1 MAIGNRGSIVIDVQA
16 QITGYNESIER
27 MKKALDE
34 VDPGSSIGKKLAK
47 GIAAAEKE
55 LVNLG
60 REGMKRISS
69 QGELDRL
76 NDKLLKVGNLITDL
90 GAGFQQVSW
99 KDLTSGAAQEL
110 RNLEKQVNDV
120 RQATQNIVG
129 DGFSK
134 LITEAPELKKV
145 FDELKIDPNRMGLN
159 TIEEKFTQ
167 TMDGLNKQIKDFEQ
181 KVEKSQNKINEYTAL
196 QNNAKN
202 LSPDAL
208 GYLVGDRSKAL
219 KSFQAASGQKDVI
232 GKTASSIPALSK
244 AYIDEVKNLGDT
256 ILNNLGLG
264 KARENNPEL
273 VAKLRP
279 QIEEKIQQL
288 LEARSTEAIQQ
299 ILDDINKTLITGT
312 STGTPRG
319 AGLATVAG
327 TPERK
332 NAVNFLTEKLSDL
345 AASSSSKVDLDA
357 FNFTKSFMG
366 NYLEQLK
373 AANYDT
379 SKIDQVF
386 NNLLP
391 QMKEEEIKARFE
403 QIAQAI
409 VDGIRE
415 TATKAKEASEKLPKE
430 QEFYNGLNEGLEN
443 LKAKHDQVSQAQ
455 QKVDPLVNELRDTI
469 NKQETRIKTLEEQIR
484 QLTETNTG
492 KENPFQA
499 FGAETIENTAAQI
512 EAASLAATEYQHK
525 LEQIQ
530 SLQQGLN
537 NLQSF
542 AQRWFSVY
550 GAMRLVSNAFK
561 SIKTNIKELDD
572 IMTEIAIVTDM
583 SQADLWQQMP
593 QYISLAKQYASSLKG
608 VYEVSQ
614 LYYQQGLQQ
623 NDVMAMTEETLK
635 MARIS
640 GLSYSQ
646 ATDYMTNAV
655 RSFRMEMEDSQR
667 VVDVYSALAAS
678 SATSTTELA
687 TAMSKTASSAQAVG
701 SSFENTTA
709 MMAVMIE
716 ATREAPEN
724 IGTAM
729 KSIISR
735 YGEMTTN
742 PAKLV
747 DAEGEEMS
755 LNKVDKALQTVGIS
769 IHDAQGQFR
778 DFDDVIM
785 ELAASWDTID
795 KNTQRY
801 IATVMAGNRQ
811 QSRFLALVSN
821 YERLVELSEEAA
833 NSEDAATLQV
843 MKTMDSVSA
852 KAQQLQTSLQSM
864 YTQTG
869 LEEFYKG
876 ILDFTNGI
884 IATFTQMPTIFKLPI
899 PAILAFGQ
907 MFINVATSLGTVI
920 QLLREKL
927 NTAAVAT
934 QKNMADA
941 AATAKNERIASEKD
955 VWVQSASIADKGAKE
970 IEKVYDRLT
979 AKAQESANARKAA
992 MENSASTTAATSN
1005 TSNIDFSK
1013 FGDREQ
1019 YFREA
1024 YKKYNNPDTSD
1035 AEKAI
1040 ISGQFSRY
1048 GYSREDLLFSMP
1060 EENNGNIPEDIQ
1072 ESVGALDAFKKKV
1085 KETWSSLSNNRA
1097 AIAGIRMVG
1106 SSISLVAA
1114 SMGEATDGARALKGG
1129 LQLLGGA
1136 MQAVS
1141 YAAMKNPYMA
1151 IFTGVMTAVQVLST
1165 WIETDAERLE
1175 RLKKAVDESNTKYLQ
1190 SKQDAK
1196 NLEDQIKKLE
1206 ELEKAQHDST
1216 EARKEYI
1223 EMSNQIAEQHP
1234 ELVSGY
1240 DNEGNAI
1247 IDLSHSYEVLA
1258 KAREEAAN
1266 AAKDAAESSSE
1277 ETWDAYKTANN
1288 NRIKSKEEIFSKQ
1301 YYGDT
1306 GEKFGENLAKN
1317 NQYLNS
1323 LWQGEVSSESD
1334 EIRNILIEFFEFLN
1348 SGNITEAI
1356 SLFEEQN
1363 FQTALISLKNSK
1375 NALEQEIYKYIDS
1388 LTEGLTSVDQEIAS
1402 KRNEALTNDEAQLL
1416 RQIDSDLQH
1425 VKAVA
1430 KRDKTNE
1437 TDYLSEFSKASE
1449 LIDNYILQG
1458 IREFEESDNYNEN
1471 SEKTL
1476 IQQFNEHAENGY
1488 NHYYDEAT
1496 KAVQDLWAN
1505 AVTSVEQTELVNKLE
1520 NKENLSKTKFLD
1532 QFNIKDKETRK
1543 ALEAYYGDMFD
1554 TADLASAIGKR
1565 RQSGST
1571 LKTNYTGLTTLGS
1584 NALKNI
1590 LSVYDTID
1598 KQIQNKDISQTLGQ
1612 NIYDAYTDI
1621 YRVTQGFGENALVA
1635 QQLLS
1640 SWDDFSLAGLNE
1652 FIKTVN
1658 NSILS
1663 KEQQNDLITSAK
1675 KFTADIP
1682 VNLETEFQTFSQKI
1696 SSNMEDFEKA
1706 ISNVSKGMDFKEAT
1720 ELAQKLDK
1728 DIAAFDFKDGKY
1740 FFDDFNAIAN
1750 AYFGEYD
1757 DYITNLKNT
1766 VTKDVSKLIELNKG
1780 TNRAVEVYDW
1790 SKISDVMRENLVA
1803 QGINVDQLQNVYK
1816 QFTEDQD
1823 KTTDNFLFYYANYL
1837 TKQLNIATDEG
1848 LKYITDVSAREAIN
1862 MGSISGFA
1870 RTILGEKAD
1879 TTALEDT
1886 IKEAIS
1892 SGNFDEVDSQYRKE
1906 WMDKY
1911 KDLNSSIYQ
1920 ALTEG
1925 FSDESIIEADDLDE
1939 AKQAALEPLVEK
1951 GWIEQYGEGMYK
1963 VVANIADFYD
1973 EIVTEINNGPGS
1985 NKDKREMIAALHNAK
2000 YEDNVYSALEDVV
2013 SNFDNFSYEAGQSLA
2028 TALGT
2033 TVEMLLKGGIFSQ
2046 NAQGNLITG
2055 YNNIQFMLDNY
2066 TEKLTDKEY
2075 NELRAKLEAA
2085 NNKQKNEVLFANL
2098 IKNRQSLNEMQVSD
2112 LANLIGTTYKN
2123 VLQLLNDN
2131 GNGTY
2136 TLSLSTIQ
2144 TIISQGKVQITD
2156 EIQQLIANEI
2166 DSIIASLNGLG
2177 DIQSKGTTKIAD
2189 MQKQVAEINKL
2200 SGQNYTMQDLF
2211 TYSDTL
2217 HGFVY
2222 NTNGLI
2228 ESARQMKEQ
2237 LETLSGD
2244 ERWAAEQMLENTR
2257 NTFLQNLDVSSILN
2271 AERITPEIETNFK
2284 NAAYNFNSF
2293 MQAIGD
2299 SSRISGGK
2307 IFEALTKGGI
2317 EAVNV
2322 AQQIMTAQGK
2332 ELSAS
2337 DVEAAYRREVSSLV
2351 DAIDTVTSG
2360 AGALVD
2366 ETTANLINAAR
2377 GKATEL
2383 AGTGQYV
2390 VESAA
2395 NLYDAYNE
2403 LLNRL
2408 KATGEATLADIN
2420 KVAALALE
2428 NKDSEQ
2434 QAIDAL
2440 GDAAGMTYTRF
2451 GEILAQAGYELS
2463 EELMSQLTSAGIVKQ
2478 LGGSKMQIADFS
2490 AFADLMGW
2498 NAGSEEYV
2506 SAFKSYN
2513 DSLID
2518 MNRKAEKN
2526 ILEEAKN
2533 LESAKVG
2540 DQFNLTQLSDT
2551 LQKSFEATVNAAVS
2565 SLRGAERQEALNS
2578 IYNPLDV
2585 LSNKLQEYGAELQ
2598 NGILTI
2604 GADAN
2609 LPAIIQEIS
2618 NTAQQYGGLLSS
2630 EMAELAD
2637 VLANVLKNYAEL
2649 IQNGI
2654 KGTLTNVQA
2663 DELKGLGKQLGVE
2676 VDFTKTKDGLKAT
2689 QQSAIQLYNELKKI
2703 DALQGQMT
2711 LETLADSLEASNEN
2725 YANVSTITARI
2736 AELQRE
2742 IVNLQPGDAR
2752 LQMYR
2757 EELATAEDIL
2767 RVRSST
2773 DSGSFDFMSRDLPNG
2788 MQNPIDYWNSTGEAY
2803 KVMNQAA
2810 KSGYMEIQDFYNI
2823 VNEMNNMAAASGQT
2837 LSFMGQT
2844 LSGKA
2849 EDAAALIE
2857 AGMGALK
2864 NIDGEGVKI
2873 ALDSLGVDFATGAAD
2888 MTGDFDTGIKEMAK
2902 SQIKMLDA
2910 AIRMLEA
2917 IVAMENIDINGDGA
2931 FDLGEIFANGADS
2944 SGGFTQPVMDWLRQ
2958 IDIAT
2963 GGIQVGAQSLQ
2974 QALLELGKVNPDSV
2988 VAIMNQLKNID
2999 WTLGDV
3005 NTFAQIQ
3012 NVLSTFFPGIQ
3023 ISQMG
3028 PSIFDLLNI
3037 PSDANEK
3044 TVQFQDFIKKTG
3056 LGVKEAQG
3064 VIQAI
3069 QNGILKPMSGK
3080 YGEHLGAKKGSDVYS
3095 AIESMLGLDKKGK
3108 KTFESFAG
3116 DYLTEDELQMWSKI
3130 NIDYKKNGSI
3140 SSSIYTASD
3149 GSTHILD
3156 PKNITEWQS
3165 EIEKIEDT
3173 IFKQQQ
3179 TGRQDVANVE
3189 DSEPVTL
3196 ESGFTVKGLI
3206 EAKDGGVDAWYNGT
3220 YLGNFSDKVAA
3231 NAAIEAE
3238 ALKRDK
3244 EARGIGNK
3252 TVITP
3257 EGTIET
3263 RADFTRKAKLSAEET
3278 QENKDFEK
3286 AVGQVYKEDAD
3297 KINSLFQKGGQW
3309 ENYLKTSENGERT
3322 LELPGFESIKLAD
3335 DQNPADLIKQ
3345 LGEDLFSSPDQFA
3358 EIPQKI
3364 AEGIEQA
3371 FGGEGGAAIGQALMQ
3386 GITDS
3391 LTTLTEITPGQLPEV
3406 ATAMGKVATQAQT
3419 LASINWDLI
3428 AEGIKKVTG
3437 VNSTGGEN
3445 PPTPSG
3451 GTGNPIGGT
3460 NLQLTSLELSATSV
3474 NLDTA
3479 TTVAAPSATT
3489 IEANTLNTGG
3499 TTIDANGSTFTGTLS
3514 IAGSSGGS
3522 GNGNNNSDNNSS
3534 NSGRETP
3541 QPGIIDVSAFTD
3553 AINAIQNAAQN
3564 ASEITQG
3571 LANAINKITDK
3582 SEEVNKTADAI
3593 SKLESKDVTIKGTV
3607 QGTIRAS
3614 MSAKVSVTGDATAT
3628 ADAQIADKKI
3638 TTTPV
3643 AKGNVALARG
3653 QQQGK
3658 KSKGALMGELGPEL
3672 VVSNGRYYTVGD
3684 NGAEFVDLPDD
3695 AIVFNHQQTKRL
3707 LGNKKN
3713 VRGTPV
3719 KSEAAAL
3726 SFATGN
3732 VSGPALASASAA
3744 LAALKQIR
3752 AMWQS
3757 MLDASAKDL
3766 GSQAGRGG
3774 GGGGGGG
3781 GGDDAEQPTTTTD
3794 DIQRW
3799 YNWLRQIDKIEQDIS
3814 YQEKLQTKYENDRI
3828 ANGQKIYKAQK
3839 QQYDLLGEEIK
3850 RNEKLAALQK
3860 SWYDNKRAELAASS
3874 YGKIF
3879 TYDENGLQQYTGND
3893 RPGSG
3898 VGLDILENLT
3908 RRNVNG
3914 QAIDNAATAKKQLA
3928 YLQSVGFNLSD
3939 LLYNDDGTKV
3949 AKSIDK
3955 NLKLKK
3961 INKKDKD
3968 NDLYTQMMEN
3978 FWNNVDAWR
3987 DELDSLYDSYHE
3999 QQEKIIENQNKQN
4012 EILQAFVENELDVEQ
4027 QLLEAIES
4035 REQAL
4040 IDKLQDQ
4047 KEALE
4052 KSNNKFIKGLTDQL
4066 NKEKEMRQNNE
4077 RDSDLVKLQRQLAI
4091 LQRSGGSASQ
4101 IKSLQDQIASQQQD
4115 MYYEERQQQIDAIQ
4129 EASDKQLERL
4139 DTQISIMTETL
4150 DYQKE
4155 NGLLWNEVREIM
4167 ETNTSE
4173 EAAQKIL
4180 EWNNEY
4186 TSKSA
4191 LDVQESIREF
4201 QEAFQ
4206 QWTERRDDENDPLQD
4221 TTISR
4226 SDAIEDI
4233 EANNKE
4239 FSALSGESKS
4249 KIQSAAR
4256 NAGQKAYDEAIANGG
4271 TEEEAEK
4278 AYRQAYSNTI
4288 SDADTLQKYKNIE
4301 SHGAA
4306 AEGVW
4311 DNIVENAKNDPNS
4324 FVNNSNYAQYGDELH
4339 DRFIENLANSNA
4351 LEYDESGE
4359 IISDNATLTQ
4369 EAQKALQS
4377 ASEGIK
4383 TDNLLK
4389 ENIPLPSTA
4398 YGYTFNEGNSKQ
4410 KTKDKKRYT
4419 KLVSQG
4425 LFGESYP
4432 VHFTGNIVSK
4442 NLSSNNTNKGKVVK
4456 NVPFLEAE
4464 VNGKTVYFRSSD
4476 LPGIQEL
4483 ITGKNTATAFDTAA
4497 DNTKV
4502 NVNDLKAVPL
4512 TLGAMTPVSIRD
4524 TNGSTYTL
4532 QSGVPVG
4539 ISHVS
4544 FAKSGNKIY
4553 DVASAT
4559 ISEIAGK
4566 VLDKEI
4572 TLTGGQL
4579 GGTNNAALL
4588 STFATKA
4595 TKKSGKKTVAQTVK
4609 VNKKNRQVW
4618 IPRPNYKAYY
4628 KQGGMADFTGPAWLD
4643 GTKTKP
4649 EAVLNAAQTDFL
4661 KHDLLGNKRNSLASI
4676 VTQLQDIFDNTIAGT
4691 TSSTSSDES
4700 ITIENVSINFN
4711 AGTISSDYDARR
4723 AGELVKEEM
4732 LKIARKT
4739 GNRSVSRR

>member
-55 LVNLG
+55 LANLG

-145 FDELKIDPNRMGLN
+145 FDELKIDPNKMGLN
-159 TIEEKFTQ
+159 TIQQKFTQ
-167 TMDGLNKQIKDFEQ
+167 TLEGLEKQIKDFEQ
-181 KVEKSQNKINEYTAL
+181 KIDKSKSKTTEYQAAID
-196 QNNAKN
+196 AK
-202 LSPDAL
+202 
-208 GYLVGDRSKAL
+208 DRIL
-219 KSFQAASGQKDVI
+219 KSNLGAYTVGKSSSDAYKLFQASSHQQEI
-232 GKTASSIPALSK
+232 FGKKAEQIPAYSILSK
-244 AYIDEVKNLGDT
+244 EYIDEVKNLGET
-256 ILNNLGLG
+256 ILTNLGMDP
-264 KARENNPEL
+264 ARQNNPEL
-273 VAKLRP
+273 LAQLRP
-279 QIEEKIQQL
+279 QIEAKIQQL
-288 LEARSTEAIQQ
+288 LEAQSADAIKS
-299 ILDDINKTLITGT
+299 ILDDIDNSLKLQEGSGFSVQGKRLKGLTGV
-312 STGTPRG
+312 TGKG
-319 AGLATVAG
+319 
-327 TPERK
+327 
-332 NAVNFLTEKLSDL
+332 S
-345 AASSSSKVDLDA
+345 ASSIITERLTSLMTTSKINPEVFSNTKEFMRNALD
-357 FNFTKSFMG
+357 
-366 NYLEQLK
+366 QLK
-373 AANYDT
+373 TEGNYDT
-379 SKIDQVF
+379 SGIDK
-386 NNLLP
+386 LLDSILP
-391 QMKEEEIKARFE
+391 SLSEKDIEARFGVVAKAIVNGAREIKEAGE
-403 QIAQAI
+403 
-409 VDGIRE
+409 
-415 TATKAKEASEKLPKE
+415 KAGEKLPKE
-430 QEFYNGLNEGLEN
+430 QQALNDLIEGQDI
-443 LKAKHDQVSQAQ
+443 LKGKHELVSQAQ
-455 QKVDPLVNELRDTI
+455 QKVDPLITKLQDTI
-469 NKQETRIKTLEEQIR
+469 RQQETQIKSLEEQIR
-484 QLTETNTG
+484 QLTEANTG

-512 EAASLAATEYQHK
+512 EAASSAATQYQHK

-550 GAMRLVSNAFK
+550 GAMRLVSNTFK

-742 PAKLV
+742 PMKLV

-821 YERLVELSEEAA
+821 YERLVELSDEAA

-876 ILDFTNGI
+876 ILDFTRGI
-884 IATFTQMPTIFKLPI
+884 IATFTQMPTVFKLPI

-907 MFINVATSLGTVI
+907 MFINVGTSLASVI
-920 QLLREKL
+920 KMLRDKL
-927 NTAAVAT
+927 SVA
-934 QKNMADA
+934 
-941 AATAKNERIASEKD
+941 
-955 VWVQSASIADKGAKE
+955 
-970 IEKVYDRLT
+970 
-979 AKAQESANARKAA
+979 SANAEKE
-992 MENSASTTAATSN
+992 MTTAQQIAGKERITAEEKVWLERVQAAKKGAEQIN
-1005 TSNIDFSK
+1005 KIERGIADTTNQAANQRMGEEQPTVTVTPTIDFSK
-1013 FGDREQ
+1013 FNRDLGPVEGWYRALTGNNQRSRDIAVKYFQQDSMQQALKEQGLQLQGYELVKIGDAAE
-1019 YFREA
+1019 
-1024 YKKYNNPDTSD
+1024 D
-1035 AEKAI
+1035 ASEKTQGLWA
-1040 ISGQFSRY
+1040 
-1048 GYSREDLLFSMP
+1048 
-1060 EENNGNIPEDIQ
+1060 
-1072 ESVGALDAFKKKV
+1072 
-1085 KETWSSLSNNRA
+1085 SLQQNKA
-1097 AIAGIRMVG
+1097 ATIGLRMVG
-1106 SSISLVAA
+1106 SSISLIAA
-1114 SMGEATDGARALKGG
+1114 SMGEATAGARKFKAALQGVG
-1129 LQLLGGA
+1129 SILQG
-1136 MQAVS
+1136 VS
-1141 YAAMKNPYMA
+1141 YAATGNWIMA
-1151 IFTGVMTAVQVLST
+1151 AFTGIMGLTQAIST
-1165 WIETDAERLE
+1165 WIETDEERAE
-1175 RLKKAVDESNTKYLQ
+1175 RLKKAAEENNTTFLQ
-1190 SKQDAK
+1190 KKSDA
-1196 NLEDQIKKLE
+1196 NTLNDQIKKLK
-1206 ELEKAQHDST
+1206 ELEKTQHDST

-1223 EMSNQIAEQHP
+1223 EMSNQIASQHP

-1247 IDLSHSYEVLA
+1247 IDVAHSYEVLA

-1277 ETWDAYKTANN
+1277 ESWNAYKTA
-1288 NRIKSKEEIFSKQ
+1288 
-1301 YYGDT
+1301 
-1306 GEKFGENLAKN
+1306 EKNKTEAKGNILYSNFLGENGTDYSSNRNKADTYHDSLQRGEISGLDEKQSGILNDFLSDLHFGNFDLASTLIDDN
-1317 NQYLNS
+1317 NFQSALNTLKS
-1323 LWQGEVSSESD
+1323 A
-1334 EIRNILIEFFEFLN
+1334 
-1348 SGNITEAI
+1348 SGN
-1356 SLFEEQN
+1356 
-1363 FQTALISLKNSK
+1363 
-1375 NALEQEIYKYIDS
+1375 LEQGLYKYITS
-1388 LTEGLTSVDQEIAS
+1388 LTEGMTSVEQEIAS
-1402 KRNEALTNDEAQLL
+1402 KRNEALVNDEAQLL
-1416 RQIDSDLQH
+1416 RQIDSDLQ
-1425 VKAVA
+1425 KAKTIA
-1430 KRDKTNE
+1430 TRDGKKDA
-1437 TDYLSEFSKASE
+1437 DYLSEFSKASE
-1449 LIDNYILQG
+1449 LIDSYILQG
-1458 IREFEESDNYNEN
+1458 IREFEKSDNYDKN

-1476 IQQFNEHAENGY
+1476 IEQFNEDAENGY
-1488 NHYYDEAT
+1488 NNYYT
-1496 KAVQDLWAN
+1496 KATTAIQKLWEGAI
-1505 AVTSVEQTELVNKLE
+1505 TSAEQKELINKLE
-1520 NKENLSKTKFLD
+1520 NKENLSRTKFLE
-1532 QFNIKDKETRK
+1532 QFDANDKEVQK
-1543 ALEAYYGDMFD
+1543 ALEIYYGDMFNSG
-1554 TADLASAIGKR
+1554 DLAKAIHMR
-1565 RQSGST
+1565 RSSGST
-1571 LKTNYTGLTTLGS
+1571 LKTNYIGLTTLGS

-1621 YRVTQGFGENALVA
+1621 YRVTQNFGENALVA

-1728 DIAAFDFKDGKY
+1728 DITAFDFKDGKY
-1740 FFDDFNAIAN
+1740 FFDDFNAITN
-1750 AYFGEYD
+1750 AYFGEYY

-1879 TTALEDT
+1879 TTVLEDT

-2000 YEDNVYSALEDVV
+2000 YEDNIYSALEGVV

-2033 TVEMLLKGGIFSQ
+2033 TVEVLLKGGMFSQ

-2055 YNNIQFMLDNY
+2055 YNNIQFMLDNF

-2098 IKNRQSLNEMQVSD
+2098 IKNRQSLNEMQVSG
-2112 LANLIGTTYKN
+2112 LANLIGTTYNN

-2189 MQKQVAEINKL
+2189 MQKQVAEVNKL

-2299 SSRISGGK
+2299 SSWIFGADA
-2307 IFEALTKGGI
+2307 FEALTKGGI

-2360 AGALVD
+2360 VGALVD
-2366 ETTANLINAAR
+2366 ETTANLINTAR

-2383 AGTGQYV
+2383 AGIGQYV

-2463 EELMSQLTSAGIVKQ
+2463 EELISQLTSAGIVKQ

-2498 NAGSEEYV
+2498 DAGSEEYV

-2513 DSLID
+2513 DSLIE

-2533 LESAKVG
+2533 LESAKAG
-2540 DQFNLTQLSDT
+2540 DQFNLTQLSDA
-2551 LQKSFEATVNAAVS
+2551 LQKSFEATLNAAVAG
-2565 SLRGAERQEALNS
+2565 LRGTERQEVIGS
-2578 IYNPLDV
+2578 IYNPLDI
-2585 LSNKLQEYGAELQ
+2585 LSNKLQQYGAELQ
-2598 NGILTI
+2598 DGILTI
-2604 GADAN
+2604 GANAN

-2654 KGTLTNVQA
+2654 KGTLTNLQA

-2803 KVMNQAA
+2803 KAMNQAA

-2857 AGMGALK
+2857 AGMSALK

-2917 IVAMENIDINGDGA
+2917 IVAMENIDANGDGL
-2931 FDLGEIFANGADS
+2931 FDPSEIFADG
-2944 SGGFTQPVMDWLRQ
+2944 SGLTSKDFTPAMNSWIRQMD
-2958 IDIAT
+2958 AAA
-2963 GGIQVGAQSLQ
+2963 GGIEIGGKS
-2974 QALLELGKVNPDSV
+2974 LLEALQTLEPDKIVSLL
-2988 VAIMNQLKNID
+2988 NQLRSID
-2999 WTLGDV
+2999 WTIGDAD
-3005 NTFAQIQ
+3005 TFTQIQ
-3012 NVLSTFFPGIQ
+3012 NILSGFFTGLEIKQ
-3023 ISQMG
+3023 RG
-3028 PSIFDLLNI
+3028 PSIFDVLDM
-3037 PSDANEK
+3037 PSDANSKLEAFNKWCEK
-3044 TVQFQDFIKKTG
+3044 ADVTAENGQRLYNHLAEGNDLSIKSSLFKNLENLLG
-3056 LGVKEAQG
+3056 LTKDYQRETFKSFVGDKASSEEIQLWSQINVEWSGKGVK
-3064 VIQAI
+3064 
-3069 QNGILKPMSGK
+3069 
-3080 YGEHLGAKKGSDVYS
+3080 S
-3095 AIESMLGLDKKGK
+3095 AIYTDSEGEEHDLSDSDASEWSARIKEIEEAITRKRTITDAGGSAAGATDGEPIKLHKGVEINTYVDAK
-3108 KTFESFAG
+3108 GQYYFTYNGKTFGPCSSF
-3116 DYLTEDELQMWSKI
+3116 D
-3130 NIDYKKNGSI
+3130 
-3140 SSSIYTASD
+3140 
-3149 GSTHILD
+3149 
-3156 PKNITEWQS
+3156 
-3165 EIEKIEDT
+3165 
-3173 IFKQQQ
+3173 
-3179 TGRQDVANVE
+3179 
-3189 DSEPVTL
+3189 
-3196 ESGFTVKGLI
+3196 
-3206 EAKDGGVDAWYNGT
+3206 EAKEQA
-3220 YLGNFSDKVAA
+3220 LAA
-3231 NAAIEAE
+3231 D
-3238 ALKRDK
+3238 R
-3244 EARGIGNK
+3244 EARSGGT
-3252 TVITP
+3252 TVEVDPTTGELIRQHRWVVKDNNEMSKP
-3257 EGTIET
+3257 EQDIADQFKKDLET
-3263 RADFTRKAKLSAEET
+3263 AFKSNNL
-3278 QENKDFEK
+3278 QEWFDANKDK
-3286 AVGQVYKEDAD
+3286 WIGEDGT
-3297 KINSLFQKGGQW
+3297 F
-3309 ENYLKTSENGERT
+3309 T
-3322 LELPGFESIKLAD
+3322 LPGFEKLNLQPGETPEQFIKNMAETMFGSPSEITTGI
-3335 DQNPADLIKQ
+3335 QEAFT
-3345 LGEDLFSSPDQFA
+3345 GES
-3358 EIPQKI
+3358 
-3364 AEGIEQA
+3364 
-3371 FGGEGGAAIGQALMQ
+3371 GAAIGQALMQ

-3406 ATAMGKVATQAQT
+3406 ATAMGKIATQAQT
-3419 LASINWDLI
+3419 LADIKWDLI
-3428 AEGIKKVTG
+3428 AEGIKKVAG
-3437 VNSTGGEN
+3437 ANGTGGEN
-3445 PPTPSG
+3445 PPTPGG
-3451 GTGNPIGGT
+3451 GTGNPTGGT
-3460 NLQLTSLELSATSV
+3460 GGMNLQLASLELSATSV
-3474 NLDTA
+3474 NLDTV
-3479 TTVAAPSATT
+3479 TTVAVPSATT

-3499 TTIDANGSTFTGTLS
+3499 TTIDASGSTFTGTLS
-3514 IAGSSGGS
+3514 ITGSSGGG
-3522 GNGNNNSDNNSS
+3522 GNGNNGSDNNSS

-3553 AINAIQNAAQN
+3553 AINAIQNAART

-3582 SEEVNKTADAI
+3582 SDAVNNTADAI

-3638 TTTPV
+3638 TTTPM

-3653 QQQGK
+3653 RQQGK
-3658 KSKGALMGELGPEL
+3658 KSKGTLMGELGPEL
-3672 VVSNGRYYTVGD
+3672 IVSDGHYYTVGD

-3719 KSEAAAL
+3719 KSEKAAL

-3732 VSGPALASASAA
+3732 VSGPALASAAAA

-3839 QQYDLLGEEIK
+3839 QQYNLLGEEIK

-4052 KSNNKFIKGLTDQL
+4052 KSNDKFIKGLTDQL

-4155 NGLLWNEVREIM
+4155 NGLLWNEVRDIM
-4167 ETNTSE
+4167 ETNTPE

-4180 EWNNEY
+4180 EWNTDY
-4186 TSKSA
+4186 ASKSS

-4221 TTISR
+4221 TSISR

-4233 EANNKE
+4233 EAGNKE

-4324 FVNNSNYAQYGDELH
+4324 FVNNPNYAQYGDELQ

-4351 LEYDESGE
+4351 LEYDESGK

-4502 NVNDLKAVPL
+4502 NINDLKAVPL